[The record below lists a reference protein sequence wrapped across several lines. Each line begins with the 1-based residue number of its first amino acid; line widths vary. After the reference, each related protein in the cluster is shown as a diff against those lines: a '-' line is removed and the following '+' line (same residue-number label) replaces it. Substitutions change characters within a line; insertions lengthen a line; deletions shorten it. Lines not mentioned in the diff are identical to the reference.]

1 VIGEAGSDMNPFRDS
16 AAKAFALRLI
26 ARPALWVFLVTFIVL
41 AIHPIPEC
49 VACEYP
55 RPWGRDD
62 AIYAQASTLLAA
74 WLVVASLAAGAGS
87 VRRNWLVPVS
97 IVIAHLAT
105 QPIGGVPL
113 WSLWSNEGPMI
124 LLLGSLTGAVGL
136 LVGYLAR
143 LGVGQLRTRF
153 RGNPGEAPSA

>member
-1 VIGEAGSDMNPFRDS
+1 MIRKAGSDMNSFRDP
-16 AAKAFALRLI
+16 AAKAFARRLI
-26 ARPALWVFLVTFIVL
+26 ANLALWVFLVTFTIL

-49 VACEYP
+49 IACEYP
-55 RPWGRDD
+55 RPWGRNDST
-62 AIYAQASTLLAA
+62 YAHASTLLVT
-74 WLVVASLAAGAGS
+74 WLVIASLAAGFGS
-87 VRRNWLVPVS
+87 IRRNWLVPAS

-124 LLLGSLTGAVGL
+124 LLLGALTGGAGL

-143 LGVGQLRTRF
+143 LGLGKLRF
-153 RGNPGEAPSA
+153 R